1 MRKKSAL
8 WLLSLLALLSLSC
21 TLTIPLLPEVEVPR
35 LEVGEMEEY
44 TEEVSSAGVSSARVK
59 IEQGIGDL
67 SIAAGDP
74 ALLFSGVF
82 RTNVAEWAPAV
93 SWQNGRLDIEQGT
106 TTGMPG
112 AGAENQWELAFSPDV
127 ELDMELEI
135 GAVDCELDMGGLALT
150 RLSIESGAS
159 DLVLRFDEPNRAEM
173 ERLRIQVG
181 AANVDVGSIGNASPQ
196 NVRIDGG
203 VGNITLDLRGA
214 WVSSSDIRITAGSGM
229 LVLRLPRDVG
239 VRVEMEGGL
248 GSIEADPDLHYEDG
262 VYTNDAYGDAALNL
276 LIEVTV
282 GVGSVE
288 LELEE

>member
-1 MRKKSAL
+1 MRRKSAL
-8 WLLSLLALLSLSC
+8 LLLSLLALFSLAC
-21 TLTIPLLPEVEVPR
+21 TLTIPMLPEVEVPR
-35 LEVGEMEEY
+35 LTVGEMQEY
-44 TEEVSSAGVSSARVK
+44 REEVSSAGVASARVK

-67 SIAAGDP
+67 SIAPGDP
-74 ALLFSGVF
+74 ALLFAGVF
-82 RTNVAEWAPAV
+82 RTNVAEWAPEV

-112 AGAENQWELAFSPDV
+112 AGAENEWELAFSPDV

-135 GAVDCELDMGGLALT
+135 GAVDCELDLGGLALT
-150 RLSIESGAS
+150 RLSIDSGAS

-181 AANVDVGSIGNASPQ
+181 AANAEVRSIGNASPQ

-203 VGNITLDLRGA
+203 VGNIALDLTGA
-214 WVSSSDIRITAGSGM
+214 WANSSDIRITAGSGM
-229 LVLRLPRDVG
+229 LTLRLPRDVG

-248 GSIEADPDLHYEDG
+248 GDIEADADLHYEDG
-262 VYTNDAYGDAALNL
+262 VYTNDAYGEAAINL

-282 GVGSVE
+282 GIGSVE
-288 LELEE
+288 LELE

>member
-1 MRKKSAL
+1 MRKKYAL
-8 WLLSLLALLSLSC
+8 LLSLLALLSLAC

-59 IEQGIGDL
+59 IEQGIGEL
-67 SIAAGDP
+67 SVAAGDP
-74 ALLFSGVF
+74 ALFFSGVF

-135 GAVDCELDMGGLALT
+135 GVVDCELEMGGLALT

-181 AANVDVGSIGNASPQ
+181 AANVDVGGIGNASPR

-203 VGNITLDLRGA
+203 VGNITLDLTGA
-214 WVSSSDIRITAGSGM
+214 WVRSSDIRISAGSGM

-248 GSIEADPDLHYEDG
+248 GSIEADADLHYEDG
-262 VYTNDAYGDAALNL
+262 VYTNDAYGDAALDL

-288 LELEE
+288 LELE